1 MCSTLQGQRLLVRIA
16 GKGWR
21 PSDVGENVVKDLG
34 HRLGALGDLGR
45 HPDLSGLE
53 EAVWA
58 DVDARAVR
66 QMPTRFAVVLCVLTA
81 LIASGVG
88 AAAAAANVQRTA
100 LSVFAIHPDNA
111 PSTLLGG

>member
-1 MCSTLQGQRLLVRIA
+1 
-16 GKGWR
+16 
-21 PSDVGENVVKDLG
+21 VKDLD

-45 HPDLSGLE
+45 QPHLSGLE

-66 QMPTRFAVVLCVLTA
+66 QMPTRLAVVLCVLTA
-81 LIASGVG
+81 LTASGVG

-111 PSTLLGG
+111 PSSLLGG